1 MAFVNVVN
9 NIFSQF
15 LLPTVYKQKYS
26 HESSFK
32 RIYDLCPKVIAVVV
46 FYQMHPPRAKFV
58 LTNLASNIKV
68 HFSSFSICELK

>member
-32 RIYDLCPKVIAVVV
+32 RAATSIYRLHILSILRFSYKETFSPK
-46 FYQMHPPRAKFV
+46 QMYIQHVNPGSVRSP
-58 LTNLASNIKV
+58 
-68 HFSSFSICELK
+68 